1 MASVTPG
8 PDRPVRYGRGMLQ
21 GLRAGR
27 ARSVRAAP
35 DLAAVLG
42 PFLVWWVAVVTVTT
56 VSLASIPVVLDASY
70 DHLRPHPVW
79 VQSLVRWDS
88 NYYLTIAERGYV
100 SPEMP
105 AFFPLYP
112 LLVRLV
118 ASTGLAYPVAGI
130 LVSAVATVVALTHL
144 RRLAV
149 DHFGPA
155 ETLLHQRAVLLFLAG
170 PSAFFLAAVYTESVF
185 CALTF
190 AAFHHA
196 RRQHWGRACAL
207 LALLTASRSPAVVV
221 VLAVLVEYL
230 TRPGARGHRVDRR
243 VLWFLLT
250 PAGLLAYLGYGA
262 RELGDPLAFLHA
274 YDHGWA
280 YQVFDPNVPATV
292 LHVLGEWAAL
302 FGADGGPD
310 VQNLFGHGLGPFA
323 WLFCLVVTAASWRR
337 QPAGF
342 TALSLGTLVF
352 VALNSNLQAVNR
364 YVIVL
369 FPVLFAVTGW
379 RHLREESRF
388 GLLLLASGAVMA
400 LGAVLFTHAEW
411 VG

>member
-1 MASVTPG
+1 VPEEFH
-8 PDRPVRYGRGMLQ
+8 
-21 GLRAGR
+21 AGR
-27 ARSVRAAP
+27 ARTVGVAAE
-35 DLAAVLG
+35 AGAVLG
-42 PFLVWWVAVVTVTT
+42 PFLVWWLLVVTVTT

-70 DHLRPHPVW
+70 DHLDPYPVW
-79 VQSLVRWDS
+79 VQSLVRWDA
-88 NYYLTIAERGYV
+88 NHYLTIAQRGYV
-100 SPEMP
+100 SPELP

-112 LLVRLV
+112 LLIRLV
-118 ASTGLAYPVAGI
+118 AATGLAHPYAGVV
-130 LVSAVATVVALTHL
+130 VSAVATVVAITYL

-149 DHFGPA
+149 DHFGPR
-155 ETLLHQRAVLLFLAG
+155 ERLLPGRVVVLFLAG
-170 PSAFFLAAVYTESVF
+170 PSAFFLAAVYTEALF

-196 RRQHWGRACAL
+196 RRGLWGRSCVL
-207 LALLTASRSPAVVV
+207 LAFLTATRFPAVVV
-221 VLAVLVEYL
+221 VLAVFVEYL
-230 TRPGARGHRVDRR
+230 ARTRRHGGWLDRQ

-250 PAGLLAYLGYGA
+250 PAGLVAYLWYGA
-262 RELGDPLAFLHA
+262 RELGDPLAFLHV
-274 YDHGWA
+274 YDHFWT

-292 LHVLGEWAAL
+292 LDALRDWAA
-302 FGADGGPD
+302 FFRADGGPD
-310 VQNLFGHGLGPFA
+310 VANLYGHGVGPVA
-323 WLFCLVVTAASWRR
+323 WLFCLVVTVLSWRR

-379 RHLREESRF
+379 RFLRQESRF
-388 GLLLLASGAVMA
+388 VWSVLASGGVMA
-400 LGAVLFTHAEW
+400 LGAVLFAHAEW